1 MIINDIQRLLADA
14 EISEHGSKYF
24 VIADGTSGNGAK
36 MVEALAE
43 VLCQKVG
50 GDVGVGCVLLE
61 SCYDAIDAL
70 KGLGE

>member
-1 MIINDIQRLLADA
+1 MRLFADA

-24 VIADGTSGNGAK
+24 VIADGTSGDGAK

-43 VLCQKVG
+43 VLCQKICGNVG
-50 GDVGVGCVLLE
+50 FYGVLAE
-61 SCYDAIDAL
+61 SFYDAIDAL